1 MTDRP
6 SGAQAR
12 VKKRRTLRPDVSRA
26 KVALPNGLTLGNLFF
41 GIGAIISASRGA
53 MDPTNL
59 VHFDRAVLF
68 IVLGGVC
75 DAFDGRVARATGTG
89 GKFGEELD
97 SLVDAISFG
106 LAPALIVYF
115 STLSHQGWGWLPVF
129 MFSACA
135 VMRLARFN
143 VTQAGE
149 SKTYFQG
156 LPSPAA
162 GGTLATYYWFSQTAF
177 YQNTPQVVGLPWQQ
191 IMQWLMIVLAILM
204 ISDVPYPAW
213 PKVGIRSW
221 KGIAGLVIVLFILFG
236 TAYWRRAFFFPFGIG
251 YVAWGLLR
259 GLALGIWE
267 RRPSGDAYGSGVPR
281 RHARPTPRGAPLV
294 SSAADEEEEIDPD
307 VLPDL
312 TLDRVDDDLDFFEDE
327 EDAPAGLP
335 APAVATRGD
344 GVAPP
349 APTPARRKRKRRKP
363 RGPAGGAATSSI
375 DTAPAPGQSPRG
387 GNAPP
392 HAGPQSVPAPPAP
405 DRPAPPSPSPS
416 SPAE

>member
-1 MTDRP
+1 MSDR
-6 SGAQAR
+6 STSVQAR
-12 VKKRRTLRPDVSRA
+12 IKKRRSLRPDVSRA

-41 GIGAIISASRGA
+41 GIGAIVSAARGA
-53 MDPTNL
+53 MDPTNAL
-59 VHFDRAVLF
+59 HFDRAVLF

-75 DAFDGRVARATGTG
+75 DALDGRVARATGTG
-89 GKFGEELD
+89 GEFGEELD

-115 STLSHQGWGWLPVF
+115 LVLSHEGWGWLPVF

-135 VMRLARFN
+135 VLRLARFN

-177 YQNTPQVVGLPWQQ
+177 YQNTPQVMGLPWQQ
-191 IMQWLMIVLAILM
+191 IMQWLMILLAILM

-221 KGIAGLVIVLFILFG
+221 KGIVGLAIVLFILFG

-251 YVAWGLLR
+251 YVGWGLLR

-267 RRPSGDAYGSGVPR
+267 RRPSGDADGAGTRVR
-281 RHARPTPRGAPLV
+281 RHARPTPRAGPV
-294 SSAADEEEEIDPD
+294 VAATADDLDVDPD
-307 VLPDL
+307 ALPDL
-312 TLDRVDDDLDFFEDE
+312 SPERDDDDLDFFDEDE
-327 EDAPAGLP
+327 EQPRTP
-335 APAVATRGD
+335 TPITTRAD
-344 GVAPP
+344 GVAPAAGASP
-349 APTPARRKRKRRKP
+349 VRRKRKRRKP
-363 RGPAGGAATSSI
+363 RGGGGSVGPAAGPGAGAAGGE
-375 DTAPAPGQSPRG
+375 GPRG
-387 GNAPP
+387 PQPPGPPRPAAPSQGEP
-392 HAGPQSVPAPPAP
+392 
-405 DRPAPPSPSPS
+405 RPAPPSPPPT